1 MHLVTPTVAD
11 GNFTTFAH
19 AFAIAAGDC
28 RDTLM
33 AAGMG
38 HANWPEVLKDAGY
51 PVP

>member
-33 AAGMG
+33 AELLRA
-38 HANWPEVLKDAGY
+38 LRQIFISRT
-51 PVP
+51 